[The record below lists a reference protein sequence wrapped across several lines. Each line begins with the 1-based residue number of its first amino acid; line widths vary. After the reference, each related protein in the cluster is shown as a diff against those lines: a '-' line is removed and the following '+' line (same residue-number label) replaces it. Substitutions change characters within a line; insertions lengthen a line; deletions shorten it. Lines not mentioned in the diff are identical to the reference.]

1 MAFPPFGNSDHVFVS
16 VSLDFPIN
24 SKQDAPFHHVSYDYL
39 GWLGLFELL
48 GLHDHLRYSMEDIP
62 CKDIFK
68 LSVCATMVLVNFMS
82 GCRLELMYILLI
94 ISIRSNLTYLD
105 GFQQLVLLPEF
116 IEITFYC
123 LYQQNKSSASK
134 VKFRQVSNCWK
145 MVLEAAKLACATKTK
160 RSSLP
165 RNLAH
170 RTFGKL
176 PVVSGFYP
184 STFVY
189 SRFCSKI
196 QFLYRLLSSLS
207 LWGAPIM
214 VGTKEK
220 VLGLQIARNV
230 FLKLFLYSFFLTLSF
245 LGILEF

>member
-1 MAFPPFGNSDHVFVS
+1 
-16 VSLDFPIN
+16 
-24 SKQDAPFHHVSYDYL
+24 
-39 GWLGLFELL
+39 
-48 GLHDHLRYSMEDIP
+48 MEDIP

-123 LYQQNKSSASK
+123 LYQQNKSSAASK

-176 PVVSGFYP
+176 PVVSRFYP

-207 LWGAPIM
+207 L
-214 VGTKEK
+214 
-220 VLGLQIARNV
+220 
-230 FLKLFLYSFFLTLSF
+230 
-245 LGILEF
+245 

>member
-1 MAFPPFGNSDHVFVS
+1 
-16 VSLDFPIN
+16 
-24 SKQDAPFHHVSYDYL
+24 
-39 GWLGLFELL
+39 
-48 GLHDHLRYSMEDIP
+48 MEDIP
-62 CKDIFK
+62 WKDIFK
-68 LSVCATMVLVNFMS
+68 LSVRATMVLVNFMS

-165 RNLAH
+165 RNFAH

-189 SRFCSKI
+189 SHFCSKI

-207 LWGAPIM
+207 L
-214 VGTKEK
+214 
-220 VLGLQIARNV
+220 
-230 FLKLFLYSFFLTLSF
+230 
-245 LGILEF
+245 